1 MEMFMQIK
9 RISNAELIR
18 KVANDSG
25 GHTNRWIREVLE
37 KHHHRIVST
46 QQIQQVLGTTRERG
60 FKADKYVQRKAAD
73 LIEAC
78 GFDHGLA
85 VMVLAEMGEA

>member
-1 MEMFMQIK
+1 MQMK
-9 RISNAELIR
+9 KISNADLIR
-18 KVANDSG
+18 KVAKESG
-25 GHTNRWIREVLE
+25 SHTNRWIRRVLE
-37 KHHHRIVST
+37 KHHKRIVST

-85 VMVLAEMGEA
+85 VMVLAEMGAEK